1 MAILSNRTLK
11 FYNNET
17 VYEIDLKQT
26 AFIPTG
32 RFTSEVI
39 VDTGTGEVI
48 EERPRTNVDALRYL
62 TGLARYKDETIVDVD
77 GRPAPSDVI
86 KTIKDLPGVSVRR
99 NEIIISET
107 TQLRY
112 RIPFYK
118 IRFSNTSIE
127 HAEENSIFY
136 KSTSDIRLFFRSLEW
151 VVVFYN
157 QEIFREFLERG
168 DLEGPKYRQVTG
180 MSGLDLDNRSVVGHY
195 IRKAEETMRQLGFGN
210 LKPLKTIENRV
221 FEDLGR
227 LEVRPVVPPS
237 LTYSDFKVETL
248 AQVPETTIRRNNDEL
263 STLKFL
269 VDENYNF
276 LSREFE
282 FGNRAPA
289 NKKNTN
295 FPETLMPSAYVIS
308 ALASLADRYSN
319 EEDPRV
325 RAQINARGIELAK
338 ALLLGGQPRFLDLGV
353 NILNP
358 LIDFSLTQ
366 EFFDNFGFKVK
377 RTTNSQ
383 ISEAE
388 EQQENSNYVI
398 IDQEITKNFS
408 NTSLFPFYNIVT
420 ITDLPSFSNTI
431 TRTLINSGLNKG
443 IVLRLMDFIK
453 NPIEA
458 ENRLEETIGLFA
470 TVSPDVIGLGQQST
484 KRKQVFT
491 LDMFSGQ
498 PNTSRITGDNLQ
510 IDFGALLNSIN
521 APLFFRFLT
530 STPYVLKTPETLRN
544 IVRDL
549 RQINLDSITPY
560 VPTEDIRSESTMS
573 FMDFL
578 NITTEF
584 TEDLQRISRNRI
596 PTAKQLLLGEKDSYF
611 EPIAYKVTKRNVT
624 TNETQEFLFING
636 EEEQVEFI
644 DSQLKF
650 NQEYDYSLSSFNFIL
665 ENNYFYETL
674 PPSEFEA
681 GIDFSSPG
689 QEFVFGTR
697 MNVVQAPKVL
707 ELPLATES
715 SVNVDAPP
723 IRPNVEFYPVKDFE
737 DRVKIR
743 LSSMNSVE
751 FADPI
756 IIENADRQL
765 FASIRNSQKI
775 GPNDKIRFASDE
787 TPMAYEVFRLEEMPR
802 SITDFAGT
810 KRIAK
815 SITSNNE
822 STDGT
827 LIQDAIRPNVE
838 YYYLF
843 RTLDFHGKVSN
854 PTEIFKFVL
863 IENDGS
869 LIPVLTVIPLD
880 QLGKLEPQTRE
891 VRRFIEI
898 LPSARQTVMPR
909 NQFAGKTSD
918 GIRQINFG
926 NNSVQVDTSNSILD
940 NKFLIEVKSKKTGK
954 SIYLE
959 LDYEINNST
968 IRQPGPRRR
977 AKIRTTVTQADV
989 EQALRRREEE

>member
-1 MAILSNRTLK
+1 MTILSNRTLK

-17 VYEIDLKQT
+17 VYDIDLKQT

-32 RFTSEVI
+32 RFTSEAI
-39 VDTGTGEVI
+39 VDTGTGETI

-86 KTIKDLPGVSVRR
+86 KTIKDLPGVSVRG

-118 IRFSNTSIE
+118 IRFSIVGSSPVQ
-127 HAEENSIFY
+127 AEENSIFY
-136 KSTSDIRLFFRSLEW
+136 KSTSDIRLFFRNLEW
-151 VVVFYN
+151 LVIFYN

-168 DLEGPKYRQVTG
+168 DLEGPKYQEKFNDR
-180 MSGLDLDNRSVVGHY
+180 SGISHY

-210 LKPLKTIENRV
+210 LKPLKTIESRI
-221 FEDLGR
+221 FE
-227 LEVRPVVPPS
+227 VAPPS

-295 FPETLMPSAYVIS
+295 FPETLMPSAYVVS
-308 ALASLADRYSN
+308 ALASLADRFSN
-319 EEDPRV
+319 EENPV
-325 RAQINARGIELAK
+325 VKAQINARGIELAK
-338 ALLLGGQPRFLDLGV
+338 ALLLGGKPNFLDLGV
-353 NILNP
+353 DVENP

-377 RTTNSQ
+377 RTTNSK
-383 ISEAE
+383 ISEAK

-408 NTSLFPFYNIVT
+408 NTSLFPFYNTVT

-431 TRTLINSGLNKG
+431 TRTLVNSGLNKG

-484 KRKQVFT
+484 ERKQVFT

-510 IDFGALLNSIN
+510 IDFGALLNSTN
-521 APLFFRFLT
+521 APLYFTFKSNVYAEKPTDSLD
-530 STPYVLKTPETLRN
+530 N
-544 IVRDL
+544 IITDL

-560 VPTEDIRSESTMS
+560 VPTEDIRTDRIMS

-584 TEDLQRISRNRI
+584 TEDLQRISRDYI

-636 EEEQVEFI
+636 EEEQVEFV

-697 MNVVQAPKVL
+697 MHVVQAPKVL

-751 FADPI
+751 FANPI

-775 GPNDKIRFASDE
+775 GPNGKIRFASDE

-810 KRIAK
+810 KRIVR

-918 GIRQINFG
+918 EIRQINFG
-926 NNSVQVDTSNSILD
+926 NGSVQVSTSNSILD